1 MLQIHTKIT
10 LAGRL
15 NFNTIKISK
24 KLAPVINKRFP
35 LRTFFTK
42 VKPSVSTAPAW
53 KSAQVFL
60 FSFLTGPHRN
70 SNFRAG
76 EKPKNVNI
84 HFRIHFVVNSDRFL
98 NFISLLKN
106 IIFTYLFQAIT
117 SNCVVPPEDIVI
129 VVYFSFSRPP
139 TNPPTLVSSFKVL
152 PRVMAGVARTY

>member
-1 MLQIHTKIT
+1 MCYKFIPRSRLPDVWILT
-10 LAGRL
+10 LLKSQRNSLRL
-15 NFNTIKISK
+15 
-24 KLAPVINKRFP
+24 
-35 LRTFFTK
+35 
-42 VKPSVSTAPAW
+42 STN
-53 KSAQVFL
+53 VFHFAL
-60 FSFLTGPHRN
+60 FSLKWNRPFQRLRLEKVRNFFFSVFLTGPHRN

-129 VVYFSFSRPP
+129 VVYFSFSQV
-139 TNPPTLVSSFKVL
+139 LFVKLSFL
-152 PRVMAGVARTY
+152 GTFW